1 VPAAYLDTGF
11 AGHLGMPTTTTRT
24 AVAVT
29 PASAGANTGRIV
41 TIISLVVGFIGAA
54 APLVLDMDFSSTA
67 GVVAGLIAL
76 SAVAVKY
83 LDGWQKYEARL
94 DAHAAV
100 ALQPAAT
107 NGAAQQS
114 HA

>member
-1 VPAAYLDTGF
+1 
-11 AGHLGMPTTTTRT
+11 MPTTTRV
-24 AVAVT
+24 AVPVT

-41 TIISLVVGFIGAA
+41 TILSLVVGFIGAA
-54 APLVLDMDFSSTA
+54 APLVLNMDLSSTA
-67 GVVAGLIAL
+67 GVVAGLVAL

-100 ALQPAAT
+100 AVQAAAT
-107 NGAAQQS
+107 NGASQES